1 MNGGSYRGHPVRP
14 SLTAALE
21 AALFHPAGLAM
32 TWEQAEGPPEQ
43 TWSNQALSGWWAEG
57 RPEAEGVRMVLTE
70 SMVASPHLLLLT
82 PSRGSD
88 KTGRLGA
95 GDL

>member
-32 TWEQAEGPPEQ
+32 AWERAEGAQ
-43 TWSNQALSGWWAEG
+43 S
-57 RPEAEGVRMVLTE
+57 RPGPTK
-70 SMVASPHLLLLT
+70 P
-82 PSRGSD
+82 
-88 KTGRLGA
+88 
-95 GDL
+95 